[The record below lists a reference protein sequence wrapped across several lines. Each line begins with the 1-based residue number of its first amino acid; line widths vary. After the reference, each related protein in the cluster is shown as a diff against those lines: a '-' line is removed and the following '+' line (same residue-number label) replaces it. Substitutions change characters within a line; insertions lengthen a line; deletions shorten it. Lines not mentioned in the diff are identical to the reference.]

1 MIAHSTPARR
11 CTGAGRPGARHNGRG
26 ALVRALVAL
35 AGVLLGWNATGQPV
49 TLRVHHFLPAASTA
63 HQKFIKPWCDRIE
76 ADSRGKL
83 RCQIF
88 PAMQLG
94 GKPPELIDQVRTG
107 AADVIWT
114 LPGYTPG
121 RFPVMEVFE
130 LPFMSKS
137 AEATSRAAWDYY
149 LRHGVGEFKDYKPL
163 AFHVHDDGFI
173 HTRTKMVRTLAD
185 LRGLRIRAGT
195 RLTARLVELLG
206 GTAVPM
212 PVTAIT
218 DALAKGTID
227 GTTVPWEVVPA
238 IRLQDFAPYHTET
251 DPLVPALYTSMFVF
265 ALNKATYESLPAD
278 LKAVVDR
285 NSGRELS
292 TQIGRTFDDASAPA
306 RRIALS
312 KPGSEAYT
320 VPYAEMVLW
329 ERAAV
334 RLYSEWV
341 QDMTRR
347 GLPGQDLVLDARA
360 LVELYSSPLFGGRG
374 TTRRF

>member
-1 MIAHSTPARR
+1 MNHNN
-11 CTGAGRPGARHNGRG
+11 RPGTVTLALFAIAG
-26 ALVRALVAL
+26 AF
-35 AGVLLGWNATGQPV
+35 LGWNATAQTV

-76 ADSRGKL
+76 HDSRGKL
-83 RCQIF
+83 RCEIY

-94 GKPPELIDQVRTG
+94 GKPPELIEQVRTG
-107 AADVIWT
+107 AVDVIWT

-121 RFPVMEVFE
+121 RFPTMEVFE

-149 LRHGVGEFKDYKPL
+149 LKHGTGDFKEYKPL

-173 HTRTKMVRTLAD
+173 HTRTKMVRTLED
-185 LRGLRIRAGT
+185 IRGIKIRAGT

-218 DALAKGTID
+218 DALTKGTIE

-238 IRLQDFAPYHTET
+238 IKLQEFAHYHTET
-251 DPLVPALYTSMFVF
+251 DPLVPALYTSVFVF
-265 ALNKATYESLPAD
+265 AMNKAKYESLPAD
-278 LKAVVDR
+278 LKAVIDQ

-292 TQIGRTFDDASAPA
+292 TQVGRTFDDASAPA

-312 KPGSEAYT
+312 LAGNEVYT
-320 VPYAEMVLW
+320 VPYQEMVLW
-329 ERAAV
+329 ERASV
-334 RLYSEWV
+334 RLYSEWM
-341 QDMTRR
+341 QDMLKR
-347 GLPGQDLVLDARA
+347 GLPGPDMVLDARS
-360 LVELYSSPLFGGRG
+360 LVEMHSSPLFGGRG
-374 TTRRF
+374 ATRKF

>member
-1 MIAHSTPARR
+1 MNHRNRLGKVTRTLLAIA
-11 CTGAGRPGARHNGRG
+11 G
-26 ALVRALVAL
+26 ALI
-35 AGVLLGWNATGQPV
+35 GWSSATAQPI

-76 ADSRGKL
+76 RESKNKL
-83 RCQIF
+83 HCEIS

-94 GKPPELIDQVRTG
+94 GKPPELIEQVRTG

-121 RFPVMEVFE
+121 RFPAMEVFE

-149 LRHGVGEFKDYKPL
+149 LRHATNEFKDYKPI

-173 HTRTKMVRTLAD
+173 HTKTKMVKTLSD
-185 LRGLRIRAGT
+185 LRGLKIRAGT

-218 DALAKGTID
+218 DALTKGTIE

-238 IRLQDFAPYHTET
+238 IKLQEFAHFHAET
-251 DPLVPALYTSMFVF
+251 DPLVPALYTSVFVF
-265 ALNKATYESLPAD
+265 AMNKAKYESLPND
-278 LKAVVDR
+278 LKLVIDQ

-292 TQIGRTFDDASAPA
+292 TQIGRTFDEASAPA
-306 RRIALS
+306 RKIALS
-312 KPGSEAYT
+312 QPGNEIY
-320 VPYAEMVLW
+320 VLPYQEMVLW
-329 ERAAV
+329 ERASV
-334 RLYSEWV
+334 RLYAEWV
-341 QDMTRR
+341 QDMSKK
-347 GLPGQDLVLDARA
+347 GLQGQDMVLDARA
-360 LVELYSSPLFGGRG
+360 LVELYSSPLFGGRN
-374 TTRRF
+374 TRRF

>member
-1 MIAHSTPARR
+1 MNHRN
-11 CTGAGRPGARHNGRG
+11 RPGT
-26 ALVRALVAL
+26 VTRALFAI
-35 AGVLLGWNATGQPV
+35 ASVLLACSASAQPI

-76 ADSRGKL
+76 RDSRNKL
-83 RCQIF
+83 RCQIY

-107 AADVIWT
+107 TVDIIWT

-121 RFPVMEVFE
+121 RFPIMEVFE

-149 LRHGVGEFKDYKPL
+149 LKHGTDEFKDYKPL

-173 HTRTKMVRTLAD
+173 HTRTKMVRTLED
-185 LRGLRIRAGT
+185 IRGLKIRAGT

-206 GTAVPM
+206 GKAVPM

-218 DALAKGTID
+218 DALTKGTIE

-238 IRLQDFAPYHTET
+238 IKLQEFAHFHTET
-251 DPLVPALYTSMFVF
+251 DPLVPALYTSVFVF
-265 ALNKATYESLPAD
+265 AMNKGKYESLPPD
-278 LKAVVDR
+278 LKAVIDQ

-292 TQIGRTFDDASAPA
+292 TQTGRTFDDASAPA
-306 RRIALS
+306 RKIALS
-312 KPGSEAYT
+312 RPGNEVYM

-329 ERAAV
+329 ERASV
-334 RLYSEWV
+334 RLYSEWI
-341 QDMTRR
+341 QEMLKR
-347 GLPGQDLVLDARA
+347 GLPGPDLVLDARSM
-360 LVELYSSPLFGGRG
+360 VEMYSSPLFGGRG
-374 TTRRF
+374 STRKF